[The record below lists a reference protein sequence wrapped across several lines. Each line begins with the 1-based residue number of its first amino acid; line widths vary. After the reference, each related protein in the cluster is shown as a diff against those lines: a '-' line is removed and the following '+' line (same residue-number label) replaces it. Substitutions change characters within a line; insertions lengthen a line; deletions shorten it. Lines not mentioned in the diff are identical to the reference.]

1 MESPLGS
8 DLARLVR
15 VWRALIDHRLKPLEL
30 TQTHWVTLHNIHQL
44 PPEQSQIQLAKAIG
58 IEQPS
63 LVRTLDQLEEKGL
76 ISRQTC
82 ASDRRA
88 KRIKLTEKAE
98 PLINEMEEV
107 IGKTRDEILSG
118 VSKQEVETLL
128 HLIRKLE
135 QNILDLGLKINSLR
149 PGLIRA
155 FFTLLPMPD
164 DHLITSVILCFIHG
178 FVRALNARF
187 RCHAIVV
194 GGIHPMLMVIRSG
207 KWLSPALTA
216 GRIRSAIACASF
228 HRC

>member
-58 IEQPS
+58 IEQP
-63 LVRTLDQLEEKGL
+63 LDQLEEKGL

-135 QNILDLGLKINSLR
+135 QNILDLQAK
-149 PGLIRA
+149 
-155 FFTLLPMPD
+155 D
-164 DHLITSVILCFIHG
+164 
-178 FVRALNARF
+178 
-187 RCHAIVV
+187 
-194 GGIHPMLMVIRSG
+194 
-207 KWLSPALTA
+207 
-216 GRIRSAIACASF
+216 
-228 HRC
+228 

>member
-15 VWRALIDHRLKPLEL
+15 IWRALIDHRLRPLEL

-82 ASDRRA
+82 ANDRRA

-98 PLINEMEEV
+98 PLIKEMEEV
-107 IGKTRDEILSG
+107 ICHTRREILSG
-118 VSKQEVETLL
+118 ISSDEVELL
-128 HLIRKLE
+128 
-135 QNILDLGLKINSLR
+135 LGLIQRLEHNINELHSK
-149 PGLIRA
+149 A
-155 FFTLLPMPD
+155 Q
-164 DHLITSVILCFIHG
+164 
-178 FVRALNARF
+178 
-187 RCHAIVV
+187 
-194 GGIHPMLMVIRSG
+194 
-207 KWLSPALTA
+207 
-216 GRIRSAIACASF
+216 
-228 HRC
+228 